1 MYIGGAQTNSQAQSQ
16 STALGAPAVSGAPLA
31 LSADALKKAVTLNRV
46 YARTIGWGN
55 YTGQIAVRL
64 GITAKNPDIWS
75 FVQAL
80 ANWQARD
87 GIVPTGI
94 LGGEWYDLL
103 TRQNR

>member
-1 MYIGGAQTNSQAQSQ
+1 MYSGGTQTNSQAQNRSI
-16 STALGAPAVSGAPLA
+16 TLGAPAAPGAVPV
-31 LSADALKKAVTLNRV
+31 LSAGALKKAVTLNRV

-55 YTGQIAVRL
+55 YTSQIAVRL

-80 ANWQARD
+80 ANWQARN
-87 GIVPTGI
+87 GIVPNGV

-103 TRQNR
+103 TRNR